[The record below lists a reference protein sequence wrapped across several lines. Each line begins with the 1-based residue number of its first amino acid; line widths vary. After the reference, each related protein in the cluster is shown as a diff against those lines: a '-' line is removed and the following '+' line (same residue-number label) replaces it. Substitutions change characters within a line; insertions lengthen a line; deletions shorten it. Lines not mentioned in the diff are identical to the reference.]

1 MARGWIREVQ
11 RNLQLSLNGAPLGR
25 LHDVRQALPEGYQD
39 PYIENWDGAP
49 DQVEE
54 DDIEDLLEEE
64 DQEQEENEEEEQDDS
79 NNDQGGVGEEDD
91 TANENVRLQGHSRYS
106 PLRTRSGRVRN

>member
-64 DQEQEENEEEEQDDS
+64 EQDDS

-91 TANENVRLQGHSRYS
+91 TANGNVRLQGHSRYS